1 MWKIFLNHK
10 KKKSWQKMMAHH
22 PAVRAN
28 VARKKA
34 AAELAA
40 VVVDAGLVLLPKK
53 KSLRWKQMPHNASP

>member
-1 MWKIFLNHK
+1 
-10 KKKSWQKMMAHH
+10 
-22 PAVRAN
+22 

-40 VVVDAGLVLLPKK
+40 VVVGAGLVLLPKK